1 MPNIRII
8 LLALLLPLTFSLAQ
22 NKTAT
27 VQIDTVIVRGN
38 KKTRPEVIL
47 REIPFSFPCQL
58 TQNDLL
64 LIQKRIR
71 NLFLFNRV
79 ELQVD
84 SLDHRQA
91 LVIQVTEIWYFY
103 PVPIFFLNER
113 SWSKISYG
121 LSLIHFNFRGRNE
134 KIMLGGWLGY
144 NPSLFINYQNPWFGG
159 KKKLILGFSLYKKR
173 TRNKL
178 YSFDEQRRGIEI
190 TLGKRFNLFMSNQIL
205 FSLQRVELPMEYQM
219 YSASG
224 NGKDWVPKIE
234 YQFFWDR
241 RDLYEYPKKGF
252 YIQYN
257 FSRTGFSSN
266 QPEFW
271 RFQFDHRIYLPLY
284 RELSLGA
291 RNLLITN
298 QGKPPIYDLSYFGFE
313 ERIRGYFYRVFTAN
327 NLMLQS
333 VEFRFPLI
341 PIRYFTWNAPSLLS
355 AFTANMK
362 YGLSAGIFADTGI
375 VWNTPK
381 QFALTNFF
389 TGIGAGLHF
398 HVPFLNLLRLEYVL
412 NDQGQGEII
421 FDIST
426 SF

>member
-1 MPNIRII
+1 MRRLQTT
-8 LLALLLPLTFSLAQ
+8 LLFLLLPVVFLFAQRQTF
-22 NKTAT
+22 T
-27 VQIDTVIVRGN
+27 VKIDTVVVRGN

-47 REIPFSFPCQL
+47 REIPFTFPATL
-58 TQNDLL
+58 TRDDLQ
-64 LIQKRIR
+64 LIQQRIR

-103 PVPIFFLNER
+103 PVPILFLNER

-121 LSLIHFNFRGRNE
+121 LSLLHFNFRGRNE

-144 NPSLFINYQNPWFGG
+144 NPSLFIDYQNPWFGG
-159 KKKLILGFSLYKKR
+159 NKKLILGFSLFKKR

-178 YSFDEQRRGIEI
+178 YSFDEQRRGIEL
-190 TLGKRFNLFMSNQIL
+190 TLGKRFNLYLSNQVL
-205 FSLQRVELPMEYQM
+205 FSLQRVELPAEYRA
-219 YSASG
+219 YSASESG
-224 NGKDWVPKIE
+224 RDWVPKIE
-234 YQFFWDR
+234 YQLFWDR

-252 YIQYN
+252 YLQYN
-257 FSRTGFSSN
+257 LSRTGFSSH
-266 QPEFW
+266 QPQFW
-271 RFQFDHRIYLPLY
+271 RFKFDHRLYLPLY
-284 RELSLGA
+284 RGLSVGV

-298 QGKPPIYDLSYFGFE
+298 QGNPPIYDLTYFGFE
-313 ERIRGYFYRVFTAN
+313 ERIRGYFNRIFTAN

-341 PIRYFTWNAPSLLS
+341 PIHYFTWNAPSILS

-375 VWNTPK
+375 VWNRPE
-381 QFALTNFF
+381 QFSLRRFF
-389 TGIGAGLHF
+389 SGVGAGLHF
-398 HVPFLNLLRLEYVL
+398 HVPFINLLRLEYVL
-412 NDQGQGEII
+412 NDAGNTQLI
-421 FDIST
+421 FDFST